1 MSYIGEENPPHL
13 LQVLMFGAEAVSTI
27 EMLI

>member
-13 LQVLMFGAEAVSTI
+13 LEVLMFEAGAASTT